1 MSDVTNGQRQPDQQ
15 LMSPGGVKEVEL
27 FVKAGKNGEAL
38 GGCPV
43 CHRFFMILLTKAEH
57 NRDLSLVVT
66 TVNPARPPPE
76 LVGVSKTLFRYE

>member
-1 MSDVTNGQRQPDQQ
+1 M
-15 LMSPGGVKEVEL
+15 EL
-27 FVKAGKNGEAL
+27 FVKAGKDGEAL

-76 LVGVSKTLFRYE
+76 LVGVSNHFIIVIIIIIIHQANSTFHPFAVDK

>member
-1 MSDVTNGQRQPDQQ
+1 MSDAVNGQQ
-15 LMSPGGVKEVEL
+15 LLSPIIKEVEL

-43 CHRFFMILLTKAEH
+43 CQRFFMVLLIKAEH
-57 NRDLSLVVT
+57 NRDMSLVVT

-76 LVGVSKTLFRYE
+76 LVGVSNILLL